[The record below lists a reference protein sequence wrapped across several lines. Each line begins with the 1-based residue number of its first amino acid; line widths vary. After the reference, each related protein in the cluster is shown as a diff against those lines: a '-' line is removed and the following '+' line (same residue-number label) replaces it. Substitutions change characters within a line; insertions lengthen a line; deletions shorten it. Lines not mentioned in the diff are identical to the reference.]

1 MDYAFY
7 GCSNLASVDLDGV
20 QTIGDRAFSGCSALK
35 DFILPESLTQIG
47 DYAFHN
53 TLGPCVLNI
62 PDSVVNIGTYAF
74 SRMRQLVEVS
84 MPVTVVT
91 LPGYVFDSCPFLAE
105 VELRG
110 AFDVPTSWD
119 ANWLG
124 WNDDVSLVFTGESG
138 E

>member
-1 MDYAFY
+1 MNICFAITDKYEYEFNGWNGLLAVSGDMTVTADYIATIRNYKVTFY
-7 GCSNLASVDLDGV
+7 NMTTGALEGENDMPYGSWIER
-20 QTIGDRAFSGCSALK
+20 TMSA
-35 DFILPESLTQIG
+35 G
-47 DYAFHN
+47 
-53 TLGPCVLNI
+53 
-62 PDSVVNIGTYAF
+62 
-74 SRMRQLVEVS
+74 
-84 MPVTVVT
+84 
-91 LPGYVFDSCPFLAE
+91 GYVFDSCPFLAE